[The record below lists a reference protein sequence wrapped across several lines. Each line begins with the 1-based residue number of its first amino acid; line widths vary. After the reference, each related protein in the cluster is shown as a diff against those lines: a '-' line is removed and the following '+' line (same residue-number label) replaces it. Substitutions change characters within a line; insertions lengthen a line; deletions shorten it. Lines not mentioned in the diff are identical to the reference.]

1 VGETLA
7 AVYQPHFYKTIDR
20 DSIAHEVK
28 QEGFDPLPIND
39 PPGHVYPPHRH
50 ATTKL
55 LVFLKGSMEVEVTGQ
70 KYSCRPGDKLV
81 IPGNFE
87 HSAVVGPEGCLF
99 FWSEK
104 L

>member
-1 VGETLA
+1 M
-7 AVYQPHFYKTIDR
+7 YQPNFYPELDQDR
-20 DSIAHEVK
+20 IAGEIRK
-28 QEGFDPLPIND
+28 EGFDPLLIDD
-39 PPGHVYPPHRH
+39 PPGHLYPRHRH

-55 LVFLKGSMEVEVTGQ
+55 LVFLRGAMDVEVAGES
-70 KYSCRPGDKLV
+70 YRCSAGDKLL
-81 IPGNFE
+81 IPGNVE

>member
-1 VGETLA
+1 MYESK
-7 AVYQPHFYKTIDR
+7 FYKTIDR
-20 DSIAHEVK
+20 DRITEEIRK
-28 QEGFDPLPIND
+28 EGFDPLPIND
-39 PPGHVYPPHRH
+39 SPGHVYPSHRH

-55 LVFLKGSMEVEVTGQ
+55 LVFLKGSMEVEVAGQ

-81 IPGNFE
+81 IPGNVE
-87 HSAVVGPEGCLF
+87 HSALVGPEGCLF